1 MRTLRLV
8 TGVLLAVLLSFGRG
22 MAQGNDPN
30 NTVAGGGSLAPGW
43 HAHTDRNAPLANVR
57 FVPMGGGLHATLGPA
72 AIFWRDADT
81 VSGSYHTVATFT
93 QTKAPRH
100 PEGYGLIFGGRDLA
114 GAGQRY
120 TYFLVRGDGTFL
132 IKRRTGDSTS
142 FVTPD
147 WTANAAVVKADS
159 ATGAATNELGVAV
172 KGDSVRFLVNG
183 KDVFV
188 ARASAVDVAGVV
200 GYRVNHNLDVH
211 LKLLEIHRF

>member
-1 MRTLRLV
+1 MRMLRLV
-8 TGVLLAVLLSFGRG
+8 TLAFLVVGRAA
-22 MAQGNDPN
+22 AQGNDPN
-30 NTVAGGGSLAPGW
+30 NPVAGGGSLPPGW

-57 FVPMGGGLHATLGPA
+57 FVPMGNGYHATMGPA

-81 VSGSYHTVATFT
+81 VSGSYRTVATFT

-132 IKRRTGDSTS
+132 IKRRIGDSTA
-142 FVTPD
+142 FVIPD
-147 WTANAAVVKADS
+147 WTAHAAVIKADS
-159 ATGAATNELGVAV
+159 AGAATNELGVAV
-172 KGDSVRFLVNG
+172 KGDSVHFLVNG

-188 ARASAVDVAGVV
+188 ARRSAVDVAGVV

-211 LKLLEIHRF
+211 LKSLEIHRF